1 MAAPTPEVSKEELS
15 GSDLLQEPR
24 DPGPAA
30 PEVRGARPAPGPR
43 VRPSVRQPHP
53 GSFSGACCQAS
64 LYPGAGTPPCAGV
77 PGSVTCHGVL
87 QAAVQRQWTLAAAC
101 LSLTLKDG
109 PPGSSLVNA
118 CVSLG

>member
-1 MAAPTPEVSKEELS
+1 MRRAPQGAPQYQAAPSS
-15 GSDLLQEPR
+15 
-24 DPGPAA
+24 
-30 PEVRGARPAPGPR
+30 
-43 VRPSVRQPHP
+43 
-53 GSFSGACCQAS
+53 SFSGACCGAS
-64 LYPGAGTPPCAGV
+64 LYPGAGTLPCAGV

-109 PPGSSLVNA
+109 PPGSSPVNA